1 MKRRNGT
8 LSEIAKSL
16 MYISIIPLV
25 AGGLFMYVHIEEQ
38 VREASAQIE
47 KLRAEE
53 AQLRN
58 RQNVLISQQKRT
70 TRPDQLTQRAVQQLD
85 MVQPTPESITIVVQ
99 Q

>member
-38 VREASAQIE
+38 ANRHPAKSLRVR
-47 KLRAEE
+47 K
-53 AQLRN
+53 
-58 RQNVLISQQKRT
+58 
-70 TRPDQLTQRAVQQLD
+70 D
-85 MVQPTPESITIVVQ
+85 
-99 Q
+99 

>member
-8 LSEIAKSL
+8 FSEIVKSL
-16 MYISIIPLV
+16 MYISVIPLV

-47 KLRAEE
+47 KLRAQE

-58 RQNVLISQQKRT
+58 RQSVLISQQKRA
-70 TRPDQLTQRAVQQLD
+70 TRPDQLTLRAVEQLD
-85 MVQPTPESITIVVQ
+85 MVQPIPESITIVVPQ
-99 Q
+99 